1 MYDATEYLVLVR
13 VPSPAYMHVK
23 STNCQIK
30 HLIGVGFRLATF
42 SSLRTSTAHSSGPGV
57 LGG

>member
-13 VPSPAYMHVK
+13 VPSPAYMHA
-23 STNCQIK
+23 NCQIK